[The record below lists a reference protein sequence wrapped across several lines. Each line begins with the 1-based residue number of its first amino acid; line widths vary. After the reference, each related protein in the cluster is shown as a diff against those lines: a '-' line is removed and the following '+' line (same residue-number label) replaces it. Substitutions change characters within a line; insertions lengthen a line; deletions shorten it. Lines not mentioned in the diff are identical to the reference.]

1 MELVLQEAL
10 ANDNRLIF
18 TLDGISGS
26 GDVRV
31 LNYDLSAFA
40 GADLQIGG
48 TAADDEPGD
57 TTGGTD
63 ADLAGSIAYG
73 DGDTIPKRFT
83 LTFNL
88 GDTLPG
94 PSAIA
99 IDIFTFG
106 YDTEEKENINN
117 AIYRLELAEDG
128 DNSSDFIGTLE
139 YIGLNQINIREQS
152 TYEGIDAL
160 GDSIILISDDS
171 SISVEYVDLDST
183 GGTSTLTAEAD
194 TPTHSGSISLDSDGY
209 KVFDTVTVTVEDA
222 DLNVD
227 SSRADVYT
235 VYEDQVDSANA
246 IPDLHLLNVSIDS
259 NLWDDRCGDA
269 YGLEATQ
276 FSLRETGSNSG
287 VFAGTFSVPAEYCAD
302 SDSGA
307 ITVTGADISAE
318 YVDFKDD
325 SGSTITVSA
334 SAGIRSSTGSVS
346 LDRTVYPVPFSASS
360 FETHEGLL
368 PEGALTVYVSIEDSD
383 FDGSSNGIDSIPAE
397 RLTIEVIR
405 GSGNFTIDKT
415 DTEISETAADSG
427 IFEYEATLTYAMG
440 PESDNKCATDDSNCI
455 LQGDI
460 LHVHI
465 QRSVRRIRK

>member
-1 MELVLQEAL
+1 MKSQL
-10 ANDNRLIF
+10 
-18 TLDGISGS
+18 
-26 GDVRV
+26 
-31 LNYDLSAFA
+31 
-40 GADLQIGG
+40 
-48 TAADDEPGD
+48 TA
-57 TTGGTD
+57 
-63 ADLAGSIAYG
+63 
-73 DGDTIPKRFT
+73 
-83 LTFNL
+83 
-88 GDTLPG
+88 LPG

-227 SSRADVYT
+227 SSKADVYT

-269 YGLEATQ
+269 HGLEATQ
-276 FSLRETGSNSG
+276 FSLRETGSDSG
-287 VFAGTFSVPAEYCAD
+287 VFTGTFSVPTEYCAD
-302 SDSGA
+302 SD
-307 ITVTGADISAE
+307 
-318 YVDFKDD
+318 
-325 SGSTITVSA
+325 
-334 SAGIRSSTGSVS
+334 
-346 LDRTVYPVPFSASS
+346 L
-360 FETHEGLL
+360 
-368 PEGALTVYVSIEDSD
+368 
-383 FDGSSNGIDSIPAE
+383 
-397 RLTIEVIR
+397 R
-405 GSGNFTIDKT
+405 GNHRHG
-415 DTEISETAADSG
+415 
-427 IFEYEATLTYAMG
+427 
-440 PESDNKCATDDSNCI
+440 
-455 LQGDI
+455 
-460 LHVHI
+460 
-465 QRSVRRIRK
+465 R